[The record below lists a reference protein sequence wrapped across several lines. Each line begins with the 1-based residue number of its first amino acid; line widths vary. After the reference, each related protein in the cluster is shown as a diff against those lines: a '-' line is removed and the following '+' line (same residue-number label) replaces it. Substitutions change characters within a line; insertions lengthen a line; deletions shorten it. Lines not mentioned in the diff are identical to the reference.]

1 MNLGLPIK
9 LKIVR
14 TERRKTVLIEV
25 DNPVVTVKVPKTLSK
40 ERLEALL
47 TKRKGWI
54 KDKLETQEA
63 MPLMRSKEYVNGE
76 AFAYLGRTYRLKII
90 AGEQGKPV
98 KLRNGYLEV
107 PVANEEGHEGRE
119 SSIRDSL
126 TEWYSSHALARLKN
140 KCSRYGE
147 ILGVE
152 PSSIKVDDYKTRWG
166 SCSSSGIV
174 SFNWRVILAPH
185 SIVDYVV
192 VHELCHMLEHNHSAK
207 YWKQVRTV
215 IPDYKACKDWLKK
228 HGAYLFI

>member
-25 DNPVVTVKVPKTLSK
+25 DNPVVTVKVPKTLSR

-63 MPLMRSKEYVNGE
+63 MPPMRTKEYVNGE

-90 AGEQGKPV
+90 PGEQGKPV

-107 PVANEEGHEGRE
+107 PVAKNLKNEGRRA
-119 SSIRDSL
+119 SIRCAL
-126 TEWYSSHALARLKN
+126 TEWYTSHALVRLES
-140 KCSRYGE
+140 KCTRYGRV
-147 ILGVE
+147 LGVA
-152 PSSIKVDDYKTRWG
+152 PASVKVDDYKTRWG
-166 SCSSSGIV
+166 SCSSTGKL

-207 YWKQVRTV
+207 YWKHVRTV
-215 IPDYKACKDWLKK
+215 IPDYKACRDWLKK